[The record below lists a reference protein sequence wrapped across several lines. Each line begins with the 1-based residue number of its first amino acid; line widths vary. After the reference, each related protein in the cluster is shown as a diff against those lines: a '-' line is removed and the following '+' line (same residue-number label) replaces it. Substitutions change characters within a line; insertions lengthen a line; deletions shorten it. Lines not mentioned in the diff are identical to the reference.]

1 MVDGLQNIMLLRCDV
16 FLVYVSAINVP
27 ESHIYDIEDM
37 NIGYQ
42 FLRVLFWDENDNLQ
56 VDMEA

>member
-1 MVDGLQNIMLLRCDV
+1 MRKQEH
-16 FLVYVSAINVP
+16 VY
-27 ESHIYDIEDM
+27 ESHIYDIEDV

-42 FLRVLFWDENDNLQ
+42 FLRVFVRDENDNLQ